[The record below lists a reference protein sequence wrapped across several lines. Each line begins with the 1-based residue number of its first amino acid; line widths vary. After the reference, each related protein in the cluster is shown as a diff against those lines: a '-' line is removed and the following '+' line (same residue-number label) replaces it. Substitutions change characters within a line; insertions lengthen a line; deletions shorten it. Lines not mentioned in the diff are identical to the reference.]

1 MQSGNILLP
10 HHEDLNK
17 IRAEDVSSWL
27 GKNYDFRSISNY
39 LANKIIYP
47 HTVAVNLSE
56 MIYEVAILREMLGL
70 HPNEYYSANLKRIY
84 VPHNLV
90 YFIPNIPKLVW
101 LFIDVFKPIG
111 LNTVILKGNSP
122 LESAKNLGT
131 FIKVEPVKKE
141 GIVSVDISG
150 EKYQVKIGSLVV
162 LPALSNKVDIKVAS
176 NGAKILGKAKL
187 EMEIAGG
194 PLGVMVDAK

>member
-1 MQSGNILLP
+1 MQSGNIP

-27 GKNYDFRSISNY
+27 GKNYDFRSVSNY
-39 LANKIIYP
+39 LANKITYP
-47 HTVAVNLSE
+47 HTVALNPSE
-56 MIYEVAILREMLGL
+56 MIYEVAILREMLRL
-70 HPNEYYSANLKRIY
+70 HPNEYYSAKAKRIY
-84 VPHNLV
+84 VPHDLV

-101 LFIDVFKPIG
+101 PFVDVFKPIG
-111 LNTVILKGNSP
+111 LNTVILKENPP
-122 LESAKNLGT
+122 LGSAKNLGT
-131 FIKVEPVKKE
+131 FVKVEPVKKE
-141 GIVSVDISG
+141 GIVNVEIGG

-162 LPALSNKVDIKVAS
+162 LPALPNKVDIKVAS

-194 PLGVMVDAK
+194 PLGVMVDAR